1 MGAALRLH
9 LLVTH
14 PHSIWIAFGRPERCL
29 ACSASMIAGITD
41 GRLRHLR
48 LDAMQR

>member
-9 LLVTH
+9 LLVIGILTV
-14 PHSIWIAFGRPERCL
+14 SGLRLEVAERCL

-41 GRLRHLR
+41 GRLRHR